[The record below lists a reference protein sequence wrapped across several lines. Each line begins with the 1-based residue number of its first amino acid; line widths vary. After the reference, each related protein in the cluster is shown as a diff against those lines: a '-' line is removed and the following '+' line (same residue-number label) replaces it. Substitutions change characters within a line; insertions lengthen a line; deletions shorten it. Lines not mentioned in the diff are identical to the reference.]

1 MNACLVMEGELD
13 EHQKI
18 QSQVLVLL
26 LFSNVTL
33 NKSRSLSEP
42 GVTSKNMPISEGCS
56 EDQRG

>member
-1 MNACLVMEGELD
+1 MEGELD